1 MPIDAVNDCKLGYF
15 TDWIWVIVGNLDY
28 EIHANCCVG
37 ATLHNNICHNNIL
50 MYNHYNVV
58 FPDDNI
64 VKYIM
69 KCLLLI
75 TDPDASLSYSF
86 GNVEQ

>member
-1 MPIDAVNDCKLGYF
+1 
-15 TDWIWVIVGNLDY
+15 
-28 EIHANCCVG
+28 
-37 ATLHNNICHNNIL
+37 
-50 MYNHYNVV
+50 MYNRYNVV

-69 KCLLLI
+69 ECLLFI
-75 TDPDASLSYSF
+75 TDPDASLLSYSF